1 MVSLIKGNGRSFAQL
16 HNPYTLQNLVEAM
29 NQQNARGEGAW
40 GLSANTLMST
50 ATAEYQNLDEVRAD
64 KSRLQQ
70 IPEEEYKALLEQ
82 ADGQIEEVISRIRQ
96 ETAAHS
102 DSGYVRGRYS
112 VKSFCGPHRENRRRQ
127 PLERPLQKRG
137 IPLARTRPR

>member
-1 MVSLIKGNGRSFAQL
+1 
-16 HNPYTLQNLVEAM
+16 M

-64 KSRLQQ
+64 KGRLQQ
-70 IPEEEYKALLEQ
+70 MPEEEYKALLEQ

-102 DSGYVRGRYS
+102 DSGYGEREILGDILLRAAQ
-112 VKSFCGPHRENRRRQ
+112 GPGRRRPRTASGHFIKGLASGRASKRMQ
-127 PLERPLQKRG
+127 PSGRPSSTL
-137 IPLARTRPR
+137 